1 MFWKLTKYLFVDE
14 MSMLAKDFFVLLSRN
29 ASIGKRDSDNSS
41 FGGINV
47 VILGDFR
54 QFPPVARS
62 IQDALYYPSNV
73 ETDSLQSQ
81 IGRSI
86 YEEFQTVVT
95 QGAKAS
101 VRPIWLGFLHRL
113 RAGQVC
119 DEDLKMLRS
128 LIIENTN
135 NMTADFSTH
144 PWKHAALVTP
154 RHAVH
159 KRRSDE
165 ALRKVC

>member
-29 ASIGKRDSDNSS
+29 ASIGKRDLDNSS

-62 IQDALYYPSNV
+62 IQDALYYHSNV

-101 VRPIWLGFLHRL
+101 VRPYLAWISAPSPGRTS
-113 RAGQVC
+113 V
-119 DEDLKMLRS
+119 
-128 LIIENTN
+128 
-135 NMTADFSTH
+135 
-144 PWKHAALVTP
+144 
-154 RHAVH
+154 
-159 KRRSDE
+159 
-165 ALRKVC
+165 

>member
-1 MFWKLTKYLFVDE
+1 MKQKRNLKCSGSKSNTVEIPFVDE
-14 MSMLAKDFFVLLSRN
+14 MSMLVKDFFALLSRN
-29 ASIGKRDSDNSS
+29 ASRGKRDLNNSS
-41 FGGINV
+41 FGGVNV
-47 VILGDFR
+47 VILGDFH

-95 QGAKAS
+95 LKEQKRVS
-101 VRPIWLGFLHRL
+101 DPIWLRFLRHL
-113 RAGQVC
+113 RTGQVC

-128 LIIENTN
+128 MPLINY
-135 NMTADFSTH
+135 
-144 PWKHAALVTP
+144 
-154 RHAVH
+154 
-159 KRRSDE
+159 
-165 ALRKVC
+165 RKSKQYDC